1 MSYKFHKLAELF
13 PSIEGPAFKELV
25 LDIKTNGLIQ
35 PIVLYKGEI
44 LDGRNR
50 YRACLE
56 AGVEPTFDTYNGSDP
71 IKFVVSRNI
80 HRRHLT
86 AIELA
91 ALANTIAN
99 IALGDNQHTK
109 RGSAN
114 WPTQKISQEEAAKM
128 TGASPRTMRRLKSI
142 KKIDE
147 ETHDKVVAKKI
158 SQKEADKIIGEK
170 VKQEKAAKIE
180 ALKQEV
186 DKKEAKP
193 EPIPEK
199 VIQKPEP
206 KALGA
211 TRAENDRLKLRISEL
226 EEKLAA
232 HMDLLEDIYRHL
244 IGAVEGKV
252 RFAHTYGMGGIAERL
267 VFTREDYVAISKA
280 LHPDKVSRTGDA
292 ELIKE
297 HQVAFDLFQ
306 QKKAMLL
313 KRPKIANKD
322 AYKPPKTAAE
332 MLSALTSDK
341 NARKDAARYAERV
354 KFLFPSAIAEQI
366 IQRVKIEEY
375 EDVEDAFLKGM
386 ERA

>member
-1 MSYKFHKLAELF
+1 MEKGGFH
-13 PSIEGPAFKELV
+13 G
-25 LDIKTNGLIQ
+25 
-35 PIVLYKGEI
+35 
-44 LDGRNR
+44 
-50 YRACLE
+50 
-56 AGVEPTFDTYNGSDP
+56 
-71 IKFVVSRNI
+71 
-80 HRRHLT
+80 
-86 AIELA
+86 
-91 ALANTIAN
+91 
-99 IALGDNQHTK
+99 NQSV
-109 RGSAN
+109 SAN
-114 WPTQKISQEEAAKM
+114 WPIPKISQEDAAKM

-193 EPIPEK
+193 EPVAEK
-199 VIQKPEP
+199 VVQKPEP

-211 TRAENDRLKLRISEL
+211 ARTENEKLKRRVAEL
-226 EEKLAA
+226 EEKLSA

-267 VFTREDYVAISKA
+267 VFTRDDFVTISKA

-292 ELIKE
+292 ELVKE
-297 HQVAFDLFQ
+297 HQEAFDIFM

-322 AYKPPKTAAE
+322 AYKPPKTATE
-332 MLSALTSDK
+332 MLAALTSDK

-366 IQRVKIEEY
+366 IQRVQIEEY